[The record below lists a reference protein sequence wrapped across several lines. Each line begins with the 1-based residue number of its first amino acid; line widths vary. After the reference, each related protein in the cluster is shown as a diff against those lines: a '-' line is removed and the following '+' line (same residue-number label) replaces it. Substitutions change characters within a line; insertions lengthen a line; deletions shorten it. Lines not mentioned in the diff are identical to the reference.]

1 MLKFTP
7 QSSLKY
13 IVTGTGRC
21 GTLYAANLLTSIGI
35 PCSHE
40 AIFTNQGLTEAIRIL
55 SQKKKLENSLI
66 STEKIIVKS
75 NEIIL
80 ADSSYMAA
88 PFLKRFQSQN
98 KIHIVRH
105 PKKVVKS
112 FMAFGYFSDMEP
124 RDHPHNPLHLGYE
137 QFIYKH
143 LPELCQK
150 MPALDRTCL
159 FYVLWNRMIEEFT
172 SHPYRIEDESER
184 LQPDLKPEFNGLQ
197 YDNSNCNS
205 LHKDVPWE
213 GEIESKQ
220 IKSELFEMAKS
231 YGYDM
236 DEVQ

>member
-1 MLKFTP
+1 MIVIMLKFTP
-7 QSSLKY
+7 QLKY

-40 AIFTNQGLTEAIRIL
+40 AIFTNQGLTESIKIL
-55 SQKKKLENSLI
+55 SQKKKIENSLI
-66 STEKIIVKS
+66 SKEQIIVKK
-75 NEIIL
+75 NEAII

-88 PFLKRFQSQN
+88 PFLSKFQSQN

-112 FMAFGYFSDMEP
+112 FIAFGYFSSEEP
-124 RDHPHNPLHLGYE
+124 QNHSHNPYHLGYE

-143 LPELCQK
+143 LPELSQK
-150 MPALDRTCL
+150 MPTLDRACL
-159 FYVLWNRMIEEFT
+159 FYVLWNRMIEEFAG
-172 SHPYRIEDESER
+172 HPYRIEDESER
-184 LQPDLKPEFNGLQ
+184 LQTDLRPEFNGLP

-213 GEIESKQ
+213 GEIESSQ
-220 IKSELFEMAKS
+220 IRSELFEMAKR

-236 DEVQ
+236 ED